1 VVEVDSRVSGV
12 YRGWL
17 VVTALFTIWTVIFG
31 VQYSFGVFFRSLQDA
46 FGCSRGTISW
56 AMTVHLIVFAL
67 VMVPAGWIN
76 DRFSLRI
83 VTSLAAF
90 GFGLP
95 LALCS
100 LVSEPWQLYVLYGL
114 MGVSTSICGPPLYAV
129 IVRWFPEKSGLA
141 LGVTSAGV
149 GFGGLLVAP
158 LGNALIASYGWR
170 STFVILGLA
179 SAIILFVCSQ
189 FMKNPPEPVSD
200 RYKSEARKPADGDQ
214 AYRPSPLRGTTFGQA
229 IRTREI
235 MFIIAAAASAQFTSR
250 MVFVHIA
257 PHAVDRGIS
266 PFVAA
271 MALST
276 LGCGSVVGR
285 IMMGF
290 VQDRIGAQRSMM
302 ICLIAMG
309 VCLFALPFITSDA
322 AFFVFAVLFGLGF
335 GGDTPQV
342 PALTVECFGVA
353 SLGVIYAFVAGLV
366 HITGSLGPLAA
377 GYIFDM
383 THSYTLTFLG
393 AGVLLF
399 LGVFSISR
407 LK

>member
-12 YRGWL
+12 YRGWF
-17 VVTALFTIWTVIFG
+17 VVAALFAIWTVIFG
-31 VQYSFGVFFRSLQDA
+31 IQYSFGVFFRSLQDA
-46 FGCSRGTISW
+46 FGCSRGTISL
-56 AMTVHLIVFAL
+56 AMTIQLVVFAL

-76 DRFSLRI
+76 DRFNLRI
-83 VTSLAAF
+83 VTSLAAV
-90 GFGLP
+90 GFSLP

-100 LVSEPWQLYVLYGL
+100 LVSEPWHLYVLYGL
-114 MGVSTSICGPPLYAV
+114 MGVSTSIYGPPLYAV
-129 IVRWFPEKSGLA
+129 IVRWFPEKGGLA
-141 LGVTSAGV
+141 LGITSAGV

-170 STFVILGLA
+170 NTFVILGLA
-179 SAIILFVCSQ
+179 SVVILLVCVQ
-189 FMKNPPEPVSD
+189 FMKNPPEPASGKE
-200 RYKSEARKPADGDQ
+200 KSAAGKPADGD
-214 AYRPSPLRGTTFGQA
+214 RSHRLNPLRGTTLGQA

-235 MFIIAAAASAQFTSR
+235 IFIIAAAASAQLASR

-266 PFVAA
+266 PFAAA
-271 MALST
+271 MALSM
-276 LGCGSVVGR
+276 LGCGSLVGR
-285 IMMGF
+285 IGMGF
-290 VQDRIGAQRSMM
+290 VQDRIGAKRSMM
-302 ICLIAMG
+302 ICLIIMG
-309 VCLFALPFITSDA
+309 VCLFALPFIVSDA
-322 AFFVFAVLFGLGF
+322 AFFVFAVLFGLAF

-342 PALTVECFGVA
+342 PALTVQCFGVA
-353 SLGVIYAFVAGLV
+353 SIGVIYAFVAGLV

-383 THSYTLTFLG
+383 THSYTITFLG

-399 LGVFSISR
+399 LGVFSVSR